1 LFYFCSLSLYKNK
14 KLETGLILLI
24 TFLGILA
31 GAFLGWFWG
40 QQHARQKIM
49 QNGAFVNPEIFEN
62 AKQEI
67 MRLQKLLGEKE
78 NLLLESKQKMG
89 AADQEIVHLKE
100 RLDTQK
106 KEVEDTHLK
115 MEQRFELLANKLLEE
130 KSEKFTKQ
138 NSKQLEAILH
148 PFKEKIS
155 TFEKKVNDVYQQE
168 AKDRSSLKGEIKTL
182 VELNQKI
189 SAEAQNLARALKG
202 DSKKQGNWGEFILEK
217 VLERS
222 GLQKGQEYEVQFST
236 TNDNGRRIQP
246 DVIVHLP
253 DKKHLVI
260 DSKVSLVA
268 YEQVINAEN
277 EAERLEHLKSHL
289 LSLKN
294 HIKGLSEKNY
304 AAAKDIDSPEFVL
317 LFVPIESSFAIAV
330 QEDND
335 LFQYAWERKIVLV
348 SPSTLLATLRTVA
361 SLWKQ
366 EKQTKNALEIARQ
379 AGGLYD
385 KFVGFIEDMQKI
397 EASIEN
403 AEKAYKNAFNK
414 LQSGSGNLIRRAEK
428 IRDLGVE
435 TSKNLPES
443 LKE

>member
-1 LFYFCSLSLYKNK
+1 
-14 KLETGLILLI
+14 
-24 TFLGILA
+24 
-31 GAFLGWFWG
+31 
-40 QQHARQKIM
+40 
-49 QNGAFVNPEIFEN
+49 
-62 AKQEI
+62 
-67 MRLQKLLGEKE
+67 MRLQNLLGEKE

-385 KFVGFIEDMQKI
+385 KFVGFIDDMQKI

-428 IRDLGVE
+428 IRDLGVK